1 MKRYKDL
8 EIKIKKKLS
17 WDFLG
22 SFKSAFKWLWV
33 EFDSLREYIPWDS
46 IKSIDWKTTAKLWD
60 VHVKNYEEEKD
71 LKILF
76 LIENSP
82 SLNFGSEKQTKR
94 QTLEEIFF
102 LLAQSAISTGHSIW
116 IQVTQPFENIPPS
129 KGGLGGAFI
138 DFKRWEENIIKTLDV
153 LNKKN
158 NLSIPPSKGGL
169 GGAFVSK
176 WGLGGNKNLKIKD
189 SLIFLLTDNLG
200 RENTDLKY
208 LNINN
213 EIITINIW
221 DYFENNLSEESFE
234 VDFFRKIWNIF
245 FWKNNKITQY
255 KRLRKNKIEKLKRSL
270 KKQHIEFLHL
280 DNRDNIFLK
289 FYKFFNS
296 YKI

>member
-1 MKRYKDL
+1 MNSKYKNL
-8 EIKIKKKLS
+8 EISIKKRLT
-17 WDFLG
+17 WDFLW
-22 SFKSAFKWLWV
+22 SFQSAFKWLGS
-33 EFDSLREYIPWDS
+33 EFDSLRGYIPWDS
-46 IKSIDWKTTAKLWD
+46 IKTIDWKTTAKLWD

-82 SLNFGSEKQTKR
+82 SLDFGSENQTKK

-116 IQVTQPFENIPPS
+116 IQITQPQPLPS
-129 KGGLGGAFI
+129 KEGRNITFI
-138 DFKRWEENIIKTLDV
+138 DFKRWEENIIKTLDI
-153 LNKKN
+153 LNN
-158 NLSIPPSKGGL
+158 NPLLTSPQGRRI
-169 GGAFVSK
+169 AH
-176 WGLGGNKNLKIKD
+176 LKIKN
-189 SLIFLLTDNLG
+189 SLIFLLTDNLE

-213 EIITINIW
+213 EIITINIV

-234 VDFFRKIWNIF
+234 INFWKKIWNIF
-245 FWKNNKITQY
+245 FWKTKKVTEY
-255 KRLRKNKIEKLKRSL
+255 KKLRINKIEKLKKSL
-270 KKQHIEFLHL
+270 KKQHIEFLHF